1 LNKKEI
7 LALLIFFGFVALK
20 LVRWKKLAE
29 VFFFIG
35 TSVVF
40 ASFTMPAE
48 KKLLVPSRILGCAA
62 KPRLLGPRLSL

>member
-1 LNKKEI
+1 MAYPMI
-7 LALLIFFGFVALK
+7 LIYCHKIPLIAK
-20 LVRWKKLAE
+20 WKKLAGAKRKH
-29 VFFFIG
+29 FFIG